1 MSHVPAPG
9 RLHHLDVAGGGVVD
23 EEAQAADLADGSLA
37 TLVP

>member
-23 EEAQAADLADGSLA
+23 EEAQADLADGSLA